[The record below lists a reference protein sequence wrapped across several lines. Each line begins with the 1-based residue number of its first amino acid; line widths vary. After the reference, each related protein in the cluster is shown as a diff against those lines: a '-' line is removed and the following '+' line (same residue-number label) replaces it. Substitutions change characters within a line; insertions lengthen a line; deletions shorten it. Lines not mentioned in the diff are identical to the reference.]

1 MYFQRKKAIIVFVIF
16 LFILFFYS
24 AKSFSA
30 SKVDELKGQIEQK
43 NKAMELIQKEI
54 EEYKQKIATTAE
66 EAGSLKKQITLL
78 LNNLAQIKADIKF
91 TQNRIDTASLTIE
104 ELSLSANNTE
114 QNITEDIDA
123 ISELIRL
130 VNEADSNSLIE
141 IILANNNLSDFFSN
155 LDNIQDL
162 TKQIDLRLN
171 ELKKLRVNL
180 EESKKKIIFEK
191 ENLENKKEELM
202 DKKDIQ
208 VNVQKQKENLLTQTK
223 NKESLY
229 KNLLNDRIKKQ
240 EDLEKEMKLIEEALK
255 VAISPDYLPKTGQG
269 VLSWPVRDPVITQY
283 FGNTEFATKNPQVYK
298 GMGHN
303 GIDLRAS
310 IGTQITASAD
320 GKVLDTG
327 NTDAACKGVSYGK
340 WVLIEHSN
348 NLTTL
353 YTHLS
358 LIKVKNGDILKRGDV
373 MGYSGDTGFV
383 TGPHLH
389 FAVFASK
396 AVKADYVKSKVCGTM
411 MKLPLA
417 PYNGYL
423 NPLSYL

>member
-1 MYFQRKKAIIVFVIF
+1 MYFQKKKTIFIF
-16 LFILFFYS
+16 LLILFFCPVNS
-24 AKSFSA
+24 TFAAK
-30 SKVDELKGQIEQK
+30 VEELKNQIEQK
-43 NKAMELIQKEI
+43 NKAMEVIQKEI
-54 EEYKQKIATTAE
+54 EEYKQKIASTAK

-78 LNNLAQIKADIKF
+78 NNNLAQIKADIKF
-91 TQNRIDTASLTIE
+91 TQNRIEAASLTIE
-104 ELSLSANNTE
+104 ELSLSVNNTE
-114 QNITEDIDA
+114 KSITKNLDA
-123 ISELIRL
+123 ISELIRI

-141 IILANNNLSDFFSN
+141 IILANDNLSDFFSN
-155 LDNIQDL
+155 LDSIESL
-162 TKQIDLRLN
+162 TKQIDSRLN
-171 ELKKLRVNL
+171 ELREFRAALKDQ
-180 EESKKKIIFEK
+180 KKKMTFEK
-191 ENLENKKEELM
+191 ENLENKKEELI

-229 KNLLNDRIKKQ
+229 KNLLSDRIRKQ
-240 EDLEKEMKLIEEALK
+240 EALEREIKSIEEALK

-269 VLSWPVRDPVITQY
+269 VLSWPVELPVITQY
-283 FGNTEFATKNPQVYK
+283 FGNTDFATKNPQVYK

-310 IGTQITASAD
+310 IGTQVMASAD
-320 GKVLDTG
+320 GKVRDIG
-327 NTDAACKGVSYGK
+327 NTDESCKGVSYGR
-340 WVLIEHSN
+340 WALIEHLN

-358 LIKVKNGDILKRGDV
+358 LIKVRNGDIIKREDII
-373 MGYSGDTGFV
+373 GYSGDTGFV

-396 AVKADYVKSKVCGTM
+396 AVKVDYVQSKVCGTM